1 MCVRE
6 KIAVLVTVTK
16 YLTYTIE
23 QEGLLVLSDGL
34 VPHGSQGK
42 GAKTNSYHGD
52 HEIRVQ

>member
-1 MCVRE
+1 MCERE